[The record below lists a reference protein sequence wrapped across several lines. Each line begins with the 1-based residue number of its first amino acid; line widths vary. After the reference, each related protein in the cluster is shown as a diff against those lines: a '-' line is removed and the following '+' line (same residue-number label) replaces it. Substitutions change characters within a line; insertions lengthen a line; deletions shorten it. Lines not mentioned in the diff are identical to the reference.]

1 VPLLGYSMKRLY
13 LGNTTTDTDHMVS
26 VLAHD
31 HNTVNRG
38 LIHSADQI
46 VEDGFYHTTIVD
58 ISEHE
63 LKLVSCEVVLLDQPK
78 ESYNTV
84 TEYNQT
90 LQVFDKNTYWS
101 KLVQENKSFCIF
113 PFINHSMNLDDT
125 TLCCRSRTSIGKT
138 ADIDWHA
145 GCEMREVR
153 QNMLAGKRLKACDG
167 CYTQEQ
173 SGRISDRQAQTVDW
187 ANRLDLTSV
196 AELDYDKPVMYDVFP
211 NNNCNLMCRMCIPE
225 YSVLIQREQGIQDK
239 PTPTNWDSI
248 DIATAHV
255 VYIAGGEPT
264 AMIEFPK
271 FLDRCRQNNR
281 TDLEIR
287 INTNAA
293 KISDRVLQQ
302 LADFDNI
309 HFTVSIDGYKQANN
323 YQRWLSNWDNI
334 IDNTNKIIQQGHSVN
349 FNVTLSL
356 YTIFEFSDLVHYID
370 KHYPNHSVNAGYA
383 YSGGDVLSPFVFKYS
398 KSLLDQLCS
407 ITNTNV
413 YHNNAK
419 FKQFVDHVITSAE
432 LSTHDTSRLQQFFA
446 YNDLLDLKRNSVLR
460 DYIPQLEELRGDCKI

>member
-1 VPLLGYSMKRLY
+1 MKRLY
-13 LGNTTTDTDHMVS
+13 LGNNTTDTDDMVS
-26 VLAHD
+26 ALAHE

-58 ISEHE
+58 ISERE

-90 LQVFDKNTYWS
+90 LQVFNKGTYWS

-125 TLCCRSRTSIGKT
+125 TLCCRTKDSIGKT
-138 ADIDWHA
+138 DDIDWHA
-145 GCEMREVR
+145 GSEMREVR
-153 QNMLAGKRLKACDG
+153 QNMLAGKRISECSV
-167 CYTQEQ
+167 CYKQEE
-173 SGRISDRQAQTVDW
+173 SGRISDRQTQTVDW
-187 ANRLDLTSV
+187 ANRLDLASV
-196 AELDYDKPVMYDVFP
+196 ANLNYDRPIMYDVFP

-239 PTPTNWDSI
+239 PNPTNWDNI

-271 FLDRCRQNNR
+271 FLERCRQHHR

-293 KISDRVLQQ
+293 KISDRVMQQ

-323 YQRWLSNWDNI
+323 YQRWLSKWDNI

-349 FNVTLSL
+349 FNFTLSL
-356 YTIFEFSDLVHYID
+356 YTIFGFSDLVHYID
-370 KHYPNHSVNAGYA
+370 KHFPNHSVHAMYA
-383 YSGGDVLSPFVFKYS
+383 QADGDVLSPFVFKYS
-398 KSLLDQLCS
+398 KKLLDKIRS
-407 ITNTNV
+407 ITDTDV
-413 YHNNAK
+413 YHNNNK

-432 LSTHDTSRLQQFFA
+432 NSATDTSRLQQFFI
-446 YNDLLDLKRNSVLR
+446 YNDLLDFKRNSALR
-460 DYIPQLEELRGDCKI
+460 EYIPQLEELRSF